1 MMLLPHMFE
10 ASFQVTPVGSV
21 KVITLVLPE
30 MMDSREFDEL
40 NLGLIS
46 TLKATPQ
53 GRWLID
59 LSNIAYM
66 GSASLGLMVNV
77 RQAAKQSG
85 GVLML
90 CCITPGLMKILRTC
104 CLERLFV
111 IVKTRDEALQKLG
124 ASAA

>member
-1 MMLLPHMFE
+1 MHE

-21 KVITLVLPE
+21 HVITLLLPE
-30 MMDSREFDEL
+30 IIDSREFDEL
-40 NLGLIS
+40 NHGLLN
-46 TLKATPQ
+46 TLTASPQ
-53 GRWLID
+53 GRWLLD

-90 CCITPGLMKILRTC
+90 CCITPGLMKILQTC
-104 CLERLFV
+104 CLERLFN
-111 IVKTRDEALQKLG
+111 IVKTRDEVLQRLG
-124 ASAA
+124 KSAG

>member
-1 MMLLPHMFE
+1 MFE

-21 KVITLVLPE
+21 QVITLLLPE
-30 MMDSREFDEL
+30 IMDSREFDEL
-40 NLGLIS
+40 NQGLLS
-46 TLKATPQ
+46 TFMGNPR
-53 GRWLID
+53 GRWLLD

-66 GSASLGLMVNV
+66 GSASLGLMVNA
-77 RQAAKQSG
+77 RQAVKQSG

-111 IVKTRDEALQKLG
+111 IVKGRDEALQKLG

>member
-1 MMLLPHMFE
+1 MHE
-10 ASFQVTPVGSV
+10 ASFQVTSVGSV

-30 MMDSREFDEL
+30 IMDSQEFDQL
-40 NLGLIS
+40 NTGLLT
-46 TLKATPQ
+46 TLTASPRS
-53 GRWLID
+53 RWLLD

-90 CCITPGLMKILRTC
+90 CCITPGLMKILQTC
-104 CLERLFV
+104 CLERLFTM
-111 IVKTRDEALQKLG
+111 VKTREEALQKLN